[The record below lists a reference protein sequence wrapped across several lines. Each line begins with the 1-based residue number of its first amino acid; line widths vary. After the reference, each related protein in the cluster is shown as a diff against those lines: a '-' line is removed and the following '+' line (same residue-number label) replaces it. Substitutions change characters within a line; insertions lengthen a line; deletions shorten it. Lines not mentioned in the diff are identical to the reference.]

1 MTPRILIVDD
11 DSSIRTLLSV
21 VATRA
26 GVESDV
32 AADGAEA
39 LDKIG
44 ATRYDLIV
52 LDLQMP
58 RMNGFDLVRAL
69 RGMEPRPA
77 VIVLTALP
85 PTHHMILDPT
95 VVHCIVRK
103 PFDLGTF
110 MALFVA
116 TATDVCAS
124 RETTNVI
131 PFRAT
136 SADERR

>member
-32 AADGAEA
+32 AIDGVEA
-39 LDKIG
+39 LAKITD
-44 ATRYDLIV
+44 TRYDVIV

-58 RMNGFDLVRAL
+58 RMNGFDLIREL
-69 RGMEPRPA
+69 RGIAPRPA

-85 PTHHMILDPT
+85 ATHHVILDPS

-124 RETTNVI
+124 RETTNIVDFPQRGI
-131 PFRAT
+131 H
-136 SADERR
+136 

>member
-1 MTPRILIVDD
+1 MPPRILIVDD

-26 GVESDV
+26 GVEADV
-32 AADGAEA
+32 AVDGAEA
-39 LDKIG
+39 MAKIAG
-44 ATRYDLIV
+44 TPYDLVV

-58 RMNGFDLVRAL
+58 RMNGFDLVREL
-69 RGMEPRPA
+69 RGMDPRPA

-85 PTHHMILDPT
+85 ATHHVILDPS

-124 RETTNVI
+124 RDAANVI

>member
-21 VATRA
+21 VAARA
-26 GVESDV
+26 GVQSDV
-32 AADGAEA
+32 ARDGVEA
-39 LDKIG
+39 MEKIAAG
-44 ATRYDLIV
+44 RYDVIV

-58 RMNGFDLVRAL
+58 RMNGFDLIREL
-69 RGMEPRPA
+69 RGIDPRPA

-85 PTHHMILDPT
+85 GTHHVILDPS

-116 TATDVCAS
+116 TASDVCAS
-124 RETTNVI
+124 RETNVI

-136 SADERR
+136 SADERL

>member
-21 VATRA
+21 VAERA

-32 AADGAEA
+32 AADGEEA
-39 LDKIG
+39 MEKIA
-44 ATRYDLIV
+44 ATRYDVIV

-58 RMNGFDLVRAL
+58 KMNGFDLIREL
-69 RGMEPRPA
+69 RGTTPRPA

-85 PTHHMILDPT
+85 AVHHVVLDPT

-124 RETTNVI
+124 REKENVI

-136 SADERR
+136 S

>member
-21 VATRA
+21 VAARA
-26 GVESDV
+26 GVDSDV
-32 AADGAEA
+32 AGDGVEA
-39 LDKIG
+39 MAKIA
-44 ATRYDLIV
+44 ATRYDVIV

-58 RMNGFDLVRAL
+58 RMNGFDLIREL
-69 RGMEPRPA
+69 RGVKPRPA

-85 PTHHMILDPT
+85 ATHHVILDPS

-116 TATDVCAS
+116 TAADVCAS
-124 RETTNVI
+124 RETSNVVDFPRGQI
-131 PFRAT
+131 F
-136 SADERR
+136 S

>member
-32 AADGAEA
+32 AADGLEA
-39 LDKIG
+39 IG
-44 ATRYDLIV
+44 KLKAASYDLIV
-52 LDLQMP
+52 LDLTMP
-58 RMNGFDLVRAL
+58 RMNGFDLIRELRAIQ
-69 RGMEPRPA
+69 PKPA

-85 PTHHMILDPT
+85 ATHNVDLDPGI
-95 VVHCIVRK
+95 VDCVVRK

-116 TATDVCAS
+116 TAADVHAS
-124 RETTNVI
+124 RAANVV
-131 PFRAT
+131 PFSRPAC
-136 SADERR
+136 

>member
-21 VATRA
+21 VATRS

-32 AADGAEA
+32 ASDGLEA
-39 LDKIG
+39 IARLK
-44 ATRYDLIV
+44 ATEYDLIV
-52 LDLQMP
+52 LDLSMP
-58 RMNGFDLVRAL
+58 RMNGFDLVREL
-69 RGMEPRPA
+69 RGHHRRPA

-85 PTHHMILDPT
+85 ATQHVDLDPD

-116 TATDVCAS
+116 TAADVCAS
-124 RETTNVI
+124 RQATNVV
-131 PFRAT
+131 PFPHMR
-136 SADERR
+136 

>member
-26 GVESDV
+26 GVESDS
-32 AADGAEA
+32 AADGVEA
-39 LDKIG
+39 MEKIA
-44 ATRYDLIV
+44 ATRYDVIV

-58 RMNGFDLVRAL
+58 RMNGFDLIREL
-69 RGMEPRPA
+69 RGVVPRPA

-85 PTHHMILDPT
+85 ATHHVILDPA

-116 TATDVCAS
+116 TAADVCAS
-124 RETTNVI
+124 RETTNVVEFPKTGI
-131 PFRAT
+131 HG
-136 SADERR
+136 S

>member
-21 VATRA
+21 VASRA

-32 AADGAEA
+32 AADGLEA
-39 LDKIG
+39 IGKIKS
-44 ATRYDLIV
+44 TPYDLIV
-52 LDLQMP
+52 LDLSMP
-58 RMNGFDLVRAL
+58 RMNGWDLVHEL
-69 RGMEPRPA
+69 RSLHPRPA

-85 PTHHMILDPT
+85 TAQHVDLDPD
-95 VVHCIVRK
+95 VVHCVVRK

-116 TATDVCAS
+116 TAADVCQTRGSGNVVPFPHISPHS
-124 RETTNVI
+124 R
-131 PFRAT
+131 
-136 SADERR
+136 

>member
-32 AADGAEA
+32 ASDGVEA
-39 LDKIG
+39 IEKMKAG
-44 ATRYDLIV
+44 EYDLIV
-52 LDLQMP
+52 LDLAMP
-58 RMNGFDLVRAL
+58 RMNGFDLVREL
-69 RGMEPRPA
+69 RTHRSRPA

-85 PTHHMILDPT
+85 ATQHVDLDPD

-116 TATDVCAS
+116 TAADVCAS
-124 RETTNVI
+124 RLASNVV
-131 PFRAT
+131 PFPHL
-136 SADERR
+136 SA